1 MNGLRTVS
9 LVLALVLS
17 LGGNTLAHELATH
30 GALTYRAFQQSN
42 LNQDTGLLIGLGIAT
57 STNPFGD
64 VYYDMAGGELR
75 ERTADR
81 FERSIITLDLERTL
95 GPVDPLS
102 IPGWLMRGAIRE
114 DDVGFAFA
122 RPIGGDPHDD
132 PYGPFWRVMH
142 HFYDPARDLP
152 LTLSQSSAFLFQQAT
167 GESATFRR
175 APDWAVGSRDAFVQL
190 NTPEANR
197 RNHFTI
203 FDAREAM
210 YRAVTGR
217 DSQGNPLQPVLGGTL
232 IKQSDIRNAYWAT
245 TFRALGDVLHLNQ
258 DMAQPQHTRNDTH
271 AGAPGFGHESTFE
284 KYIEA
289 RATGAPSFRIDGTQ
303 VTPQA
308 LNYGGYPIPAFTKYG
323 DFWSTRE
330 GMSGRG
336 LADYSNR
343 GFFTFGT
350 NLGSNPYTSPS
361 NDAASYTRESVA
373 GLLLTE
379 PQQMQS
385 FLRGDVPDTL
395 NAGST
400 ANIRMTTESVF
411 DQFLVP
417 TPPTYSLNRFNYDD
431 MANLLIPRA
440 VAYSAGLINYFFR
453 GKLDFRRDEGDSTR
467 FRIVNLGPEP
477 MSGRFALYYD
487 AIDGNR
493 YPVAVN
499 PADANRD
506 PTDPNAWRLTIAALD
521 PALPNSNRS
530 DAVSFIAP
538 ANDGSPTSPKVA
550 NEYMLVFNGNMG
562 EETADPTT
570 GVLGAVVGEAISTP
584 YNGALYLLGVDAAGQ
599 RVSLRSDKS
608 GTQVIGP
615 GEFDPLRGIAI
626 PSPFQTLT
634 KGYVVKQVA
643 FTEHLFGF
651 SYDVRAATVGIHF
664 PFFGAFPVGWVK
676 NSATNAFEAAGGVA
690 WTARS
695 PDPLIGEFRFRPIV
709 SETNPSVAT
718 LEYTRTYQDAAGNP
732 QTSTG
737 SIPLPPTPGNQMN
750 YQVFPQGAVFISG
763 DGLRVSGFEKGV
775 GVASGGSFTATVE
788 DYDLRITLAEVP
800 TLAFVKTGEQVTS
813 SSSTT
818 IRPQTTQVTGT
829 VSTTVAC
836 DPPPNTLTGN
846 VIRTDLLND
855 QLANIDEPHFIDY
868 FNGALRSYR
877 RVENTRAL
885 LSYRSTEASLSGG
898 RACRWVY
905 RQTKGEA
912 IDKFEVDGGM
922 VFGNGTLVN
931 FARSDRSGFTR
942 PLLGAFNRIWDYF
955 YEGIAP
961 GPPVE
966 FTAIPAP
973 ISTNMHS
980 VVQAIGDRVED
991 AVYTLQ
997 TTGGVT
1003 VVRFRTHDITNQS
1016 FVADASPIGEVFFA
1030 TADLSIVEHDPKPG
1044 IPKLVIPPNVIR
1056 LLAAVWL

>member
-1 MNGLRTVS
+1 MRDRARALLVVTLSGTVFFG
-9 LVLALVLS
+9 A
-17 LGGNTLAHELATH
+17 GTFANAHELATH
-30 GALTYRAFQQSN
+30 GRLTHEAFKRSK
-42 LNQDTGLLIGLGIAT
+42 LADAELLRELGT
-57 STNPFGD
+57 QNGQNPFGTA
-64 VYYDMAGGELR
+64 YYDVSGADVR
-75 ERTADR
+75 ERQFQL
-81 FERSIITLDLERTL
+81 FEQNL
-95 GPVDPLS
+95 GRMPRGTEPLS

-114 DDVGFAFA
+114 DDVGFAFG
-122 RPIGGDPHDD
+122 RPVGGDPHDD
-132 PYGPFWRVMH
+132 PYGPFWRVTH

-175 APDWAVGSRDAFVQL
+175 TPDWAIGSRDAFAQP

-210 YRAVTGR
+210 YRALTGR
-217 DSQGNPLQPVLGGTL
+217 DSQGNSLQPAQAGTL
-232 IKQSDIRNAYWAT
+232 TKQSDLRNAYWAT
-245 TFRALGDVLHLNQ
+245 TFQALGSVLHLNQ
-258 DMAQPQHTRNDTH
+258 DMAQPQHTRNDAH
-271 AGAPGFGHESTFE
+271 AGTPGFGHESVFE

-289 RATGAPSFRIDGTQ
+289 RATGAQSFQIDGTP
-303 VTPQA
+303 VTPQP
-308 LNYGGYPIPAFTKYG
+308 LNYGGYPIPAFTRYS

-330 GMSGRG
+330 ALGRG

-343 GFFTFGT
+343 GFFSAGT

-361 NDAASYTRESVA
+361 NDAASYAKESPA
-373 GLLLTE
+373 GLLPTRPL
-379 PQQMQS
+379 QRLN
-385 FLRGDVPDTL
+385 FLRGNVPDTL
-395 NAGST
+395 NAGSS
-400 ANIRMTTESVF
+400 ANIQMTTESVF
-411 DQFLVP
+411 DFFLA
-417 TPPTYSLNRFNYDD
+417 TTSPTYSLNRFNYDD

-440 VAYSAGLINYFFR
+440 VAYSTGLINYFFR
-453 GKLDFRRDEGDSTR
+453 GKLDFKRDEGDSTK
-467 FRIVNLGPEP
+467 FRILNLGPEA

-487 AIDGNR
+487 AKDGNR

-530 DAVSFIAP
+530 DAISFIAP
-538 ANDGSPTSPKVA
+538 ANDSSPTSSKVA

-570 GVLGAVVGEAISTP
+570 GVLGAVVGKSISTP

-599 RVSLRSDKS
+599 RVSLRADKS
-608 GTQVIGP
+608 GTRVIAP
-615 GEFDPLRGIAI
+615 GEFDPLRGITI

-643 FTEHLFGF
+643 FTEHLSGF

-664 PFFGAFPVGWVK
+664 PFFGAFATGWVK
-676 NSATNAFEAAGGVA
+676 NSAINAFEVAGEVA
-690 WTARS
+690 WTAKS
-695 PDPLIGEFRFRPIV
+695 PDPLIGELRFRPIV
-709 SETNPSVAT
+709 PENNPEVAT

-750 YQVFPQGAVFISG
+750 YQAFPQGAVFISG
-763 DGLRVSGFEKGV
+763 DGLSVSGFQKGV
-775 GVASGGSFTATVE
+775 GVASGGSFTTTVE
-788 DYDLRITLAEVP
+788 DHELRISLAEVP
-800 TLAFVKTGEQVTS
+800 TLAFVKTGERVTS
-813 SSSTT
+813 SSNATF
-818 IRPQTTQVTGT
+818 RPQTTQVTGT

-836 DPPPNTLTGN
+836 DPPPNALTGN
-846 VIRTDLLND
+846 VITTDLLND
-855 QLANIDEPHFIDY
+855 RILNIDEPHFIDY

-877 RVENTRAL
+877 RVENSRAL

-942 PLLGAFNRIWDYF
+942 PLLGAFNRSWDYF

-961 GPPVE
+961 GPPIE

-991 AVYTLQ
+991 
-997 TTGGVT
+997 
-1003 VVRFRTHDITNQS
+1003 
-1016 FVADASPIGEVFFA
+1016 
-1030 TADLSIVEHDPKPG
+1030 
-1044 IPKLVIPPNVIR
+1044 
-1056 LLAAVWL
+1056 